1 MDQVRADEYF
11 RWGVIAYHN
20 GYYSNALLSFENALS
35 FKAGNTQTHFWLGKT
50 LYKSGLEEQALQEW
64 RFVVQNDAGTQ
75 LLNSY
80 IDVVSFRRALDP
92 ELRQEDRYVLSSTI
106 DARAGA
112 NYPLRRP
119 TSIR

>member
-92 ELRQEDRYVLSSTI
+92 ELRQEDRYVLTRLSRDEKRPSSGRQ
-106 DARAGA
+106 RA
-112 NYPLRRP
+112 
-119 TSIR
+119 